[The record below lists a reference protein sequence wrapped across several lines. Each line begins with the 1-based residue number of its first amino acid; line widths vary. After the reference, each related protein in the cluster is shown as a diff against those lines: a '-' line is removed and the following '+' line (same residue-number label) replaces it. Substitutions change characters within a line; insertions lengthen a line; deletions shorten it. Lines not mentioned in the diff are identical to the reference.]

1 MTCTFLGVKVVKGV
15 RVVKGVKVKCFSSW
29 ELKSND
35 LLRKSKYDKAAYDDR
50 IETETIGFSLTYELN
65 KHIKKQRIL

>member
-1 MTCTFLGVKVVKGV
+1 MSAAKKD
-15 RVVKGVKVKCFSSW
+15 KCFSSY

-50 IETETIGFSLTYELN
+50 IETEAIGFSLTHELN
-65 KHIKKQRIL
+65 KHIKNKGYYDNK

>member
-1 MTCTFLGVKVVKGV
+1 MILGVKGV

-35 LLRKSKYDKAAYDDR
+35 LLRKSKYYKTAYDDG
-50 IETETIGFSLTYELN
+50 IETEAIGFSLTYELN
-65 KHIKKQRIL
+65 KHIKNKGYYDNK